1 MVVLAS
7 SITFPHAVATL
18 PVRIIRYANPEAV
31 SISTSMCS
39 TTTGGH
45 FFFQVK
51 VHHLF
56 ENHVLFFYGC
66 CQENCILEHTHQH
79 IFGMSHTKLLQLHD
93 PCALMCVCF
102 IRKKYLQEPFLL
114 EAVNYYY
121 YLHSYVTASCC

>member
-1 MVVLAS
+1 MVVPA

-18 PVRIIRYANPEAV
+18 PIRIIRYANPEAV

-39 TTTGGH
+39 TSTGGH

-56 ENHVLFFYGC
+56 ENRVLFFYGC

-79 IFGMSHTKLLQLHD
+79 IFGMPHTKLLQLHG
-93 PCALMCVCF
+93 PRAFNVCVLP
-102 IRKKYLQEPFLL
+102 REKNPTKPF
-114 EAVNYYY
+114 
-121 YLHSYVTASCC
+121 

>member
-1 MVVLAS
+1 MVIPAS
-7 SITFPHAVATL
+7 IKFPHAVATL
-18 PVRIIRYANPEAV
+18 PVRNSRYAKPDAV

-39 TTTGGH
+39 TSIGGH

-79 IFGMSHTKLLQLHD
+79 IFGMSHTKLLQLHS
-93 PCALMCVCF
+93 PCALMCVF
-102 IRKKYLQEPFLL
+102 LHAKNTYRNPFSLKG
-114 EAVNYYY
+114 VNHYYF
-121 YLHSYVTASCC
+121 LHSYVTASCC